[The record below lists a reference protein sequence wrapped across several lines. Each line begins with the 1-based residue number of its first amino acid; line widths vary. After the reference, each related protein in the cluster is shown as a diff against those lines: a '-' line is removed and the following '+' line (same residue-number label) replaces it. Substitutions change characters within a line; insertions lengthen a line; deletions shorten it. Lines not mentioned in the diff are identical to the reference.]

1 MMEYRYDPSLYYGVQ
16 ALTTENPSGYR
27 QKLLNQG
34 HMEPETTCFLH
45 SLFLAASVLINN
57 SLRWIIVILSVQSL
71 DSLFHS
77 T

>member
-1 MMEYRYDPSLYYGVQ
+1 MMEYRYDPSLHYGVQ
-16 ALTTENPSGYR
+16 NPSGYR

-45 SLFLAASVLINN
+45 SLLLAASVLIN
-57 SLRWIIVILSVQSL
+57 SLQWIIVILSVQYL

-77 T
+77 I